1 MTTPGMVITFRTTA
15 EGADQFAGIL
25 ERALPFVED
34 EQGTTTWIAGRSAD
48 DPTTFYLVDLFTSSE
63 AVDAHMAGQAA
74 ALILGEGGSLLAEP
88 PAIGAMSLL
97 AGKFT
102 A

>member
-1 MTTPGMVITFRTTA
+1 MTDPGMVITFRTTA

-34 EQGTTTWIAGRSAD
+34 EPGTTTWIAAQSAA
-48 DPTTFYLVDLFTSSE
+48 DPTTLFRVDLFTSPE

-74 ALILGEGGSLLAEP
+74 ALILGEGGTLLAEP
-88 PAIGAMSLL
+88 PAIGALSLVT
-97 AGKFT
+97 GRFT
-102 A
+102 